1 MNTAEGTT
9 LIGKSVK
16 IVGELSGSED
26 LVMEGEIIGTIRLP
40 GGRLVIG
47 RDGRVRGDVVAKEV
61 VVLGRMEGDI
71 RATGRAELR
80 GSAVVLG
87 NVFAG
92 SLSIE
97 ENAMCRGQ
105 IDPSRAQEPLPGRS
119 AAAIVSRPS
128 GYSHSDDRGIALTAP
143 APEGDREGTK
153 QSAPLF
159 AGTEA

>member
-26 LVMEGEIIGTIRLP
+26 LVMEGEITGTIRLP

-61 VVLGRMEGDI
+61 VILGRMEGDI

-80 GSAVVLG
+80 SSAVVLG

-105 IDPSRAQEPLPGRS
+105 IDPSRAQEPLPERS
-119 AAAIVSRPS
+119 GAAIMRPA
-128 GYSHSDDRGIALTAP
+128 GYSPSNAIAAP
-143 APEGDREGTK
+143 AADGEREETK
-153 QSAPLF
+153 PSAPLF

>member
-1 MNTAEGTT
+1 MNSAEGTT

-26 LVMEGEIIGTIRLP
+26 LLMEGDITGTIRLP

-61 VVLGRMEGDI
+61 VVLGLMEGDI

-80 GSAVVLG
+80 STAVVLG
-87 NVFAG
+87 NIFAG

-97 ENAMCRGQ
+97 ENAMCR
-105 IDPSRAQEPLPGRS
+105 
-119 AAAIVSRPS
+119 
-128 GYSHSDDRGIALTAP
+128 
-143 APEGDREGTK
+143 
-153 QSAPLF
+153 
-159 AGTEA
+159 